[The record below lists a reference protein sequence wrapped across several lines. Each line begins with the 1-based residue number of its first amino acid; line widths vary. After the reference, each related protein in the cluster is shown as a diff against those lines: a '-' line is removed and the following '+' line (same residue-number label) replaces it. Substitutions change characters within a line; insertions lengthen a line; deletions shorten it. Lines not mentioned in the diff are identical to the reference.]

1 MLTSQRLLCPN
12 MNSSS
17 SALPRLLSR
26 RSLVLQS
33 TQCLRTRPYVQQRY
47 IQLKGSNRIGR
58 PHNPKDFLQIDPSKH
73 HNPLDNVTIRA
84 QNRYAGRKD
93 HNTLVKLFG
102 ALTVT
107 LGGLWYT
114 ASWIEIPPEEG
125 SPADLERKRIAR
137 EEAAR
142 GKGRGSGSN
151 LREWLAGESSFGS
164 AMRTPMAAD
173 APKDTPDTFQGRPI
187 VVAPGGEKLVAHDQR
202 TGEDIELVPTGTSS
216 VPHFP
221 KTIFLPTQAASEAS
235 RTLPAGGNLDI
246 AGHTG
251 EEEYTLVGLG
261 IRTVS
266 FLSIQVY
273 VVGLYVSTASL
284 ATLQQKLIKRVNP
297 TASALIPGEKEQLR
311 QALLDAEESSKIWE
325 ALLRDTR
332 LGATD
337 RDGVN
342 MALRVVPTRGTD
354 FNHLRDGWVR
364 GITARVQDAQKQGN
378 NEYSDESFGAVKRE
392 FEKLLSGKGKAAKGS
407 IVLLTRATDGKLGVL
422 FQAKEK
428 GGEVVEYGSVADERL
443 SRLIWLV
450 YFGGK
455 NVSSEPARKGVAD
468 GCVGLVER
476 PVGTVETM
484 VG

>member
-1 MLTSQRLLCPN
+1 MKGSQRVGRLSEDLT
-12 MNSSS
+12 
-17 SALPRLLSR
+17 PR
-26 RSLVLQS
+26 
-33 TQCLRTRPYVQQRY
+33 
-47 IQLKGSNRIGR
+47 
-58 PHNPKDFLQIDPSKH
+58 HIDPAKH
-73 HNPLDNVTIRA
+73 FNPLDNVTIRA

-93 HNTLVKLFG
+93 HNSLAKVFG
-102 ALTVT
+102 ALIVSM
-107 LGGLWYT
+107 GGLYWT
-114 ASWIEIPPEEG
+114 ASMVDLPPAEG

-137 EEAAR
+137 DEAAR
-142 GKGRGSGSN
+142 TGSNGSGTS
-151 LREWLAGESSFGS
+151 LREYLVNSTFGILE
-164 AMRTPMAAD
+164 PIAAD
-173 APKDTPDTFQGRPI
+173 APNNGDGETFQGRPI

-221 KTIFLPTQAASEAS
+221 KTIYLPATSQPEAS
-235 RTLPAGGNLDI
+235 RALPAGG
-246 AGHTG
+246 ATASHSG
-251 EEEYTLVGLG
+251 EQEYTLVGLG

-273 VVGLYVSTASL
+273 VVGLYVATSSL
-284 ATLQQKLIKRVNP
+284 AALQQKLIKRVNP
-297 TASALIPGEKEQLR
+297 SASALIPGEKETLR
-311 QALLDAEESSKIWE
+311 KALLDADTSNEIWE
-325 ALLRDTR
+325 SLLRDTSR
-332 LGATD
+332 GPSE
-337 RDGVN
+337 RDGVD

-364 GITARVQDAQKQGN
+364 GVTGRVQDAQKQGN
-378 NEYSDESFGAVKRE
+378 EEYSDDSFGMVKRE

-407 IVLLTRATDGKLGVL
+407 IVLLTRAADGKLGVM

-428 GGEVVEYGSVADERL
+428 GGEVVDFGGVSDERL